1 MGAWDVVD
9 IEDVM
14 NVIRSAWAFKLK
26 VYPDVIIKRS
36 KDILCTC
43 GDMQVKVI
51 DLFETYATFVQWNT
65 VHIMI
70 ILEVILQLK

>member
-1 MGAWDVVD
+1 MASCAHWTWIFEGLGAWDVVD
-9 IEDVM
+9 CEDVM

-51 DLFETYATFVQWNT
+51 DLFETYAPFIQ
-65 VHIMI
+65 
-70 ILEVILQLK
+70 